1 MAALQTLVPV
11 FFMLGLGYLSR
22 VKKWISPEQKAGAN
36 TIVFTV
42 LFPIMI
48 FSLFGV
54 CPVAPGN
61 SRDNSLCDSSLLF
74 SHDTR

>member
-48 FSLFGV
+48 FSL
-54 CPVAPGN
+54 
-61 SRDNSLCDSSLLF
+61 
-74 SHDTR
+74 